1 MAVAQ
6 GPSLAAVLLLV
17 SSGLHC
23 SSLRPPCPESCSCQ
37 KAPLLN
43 CSSSGLSL
51 VPQHIQDSVTEL
63 DLSHNLLDTVKL
75 NRPHHNLRSVLLGN
89 NSITHLSLCIE
100 RNLGSRYV
108 RGRPPHRF
116 RLSRRQGCVSWA
128 PTLQLLSVERNQLE
142 QLPQGLEGSESIQVL
157 QLSFNRISTL
167 RPGELSRLR
176 QLKELHLR
184 HNLITSLHPQMFQDL
199 AQLRVLDLS
208 FNMLTSLHPLIY
220 LSLRNIGADV
230 RLGGNRWQCDCS
242 MRSLRRWLAYDS
254 SRGLQSWSMVCASP
268 SILSGRDLLQLE
280 EDDLNCFGTEKGP
293 ELHQDVT
300 VYSGS
305 EILLSC
311 STQDSVWWMP
321 SGQASVSQ
329 PQAGLLISDITERDT
344 GLYVCVSKEHNVLSV
359 FSLQISKIGGARRKT
374 RSLPRTSRQII
385 PQDTPNRIGQERNQ
399 RATQP
404 NLPLAVCL
412 SVFITF
418 LVAFILG
425 VLARPCIDV
434 LWRRVTKKKRSSATN
449 SVSSV
454 EQRHYENGAYYN
466 DEEPEP
472 EHVGTHRERRVTF
485 STVED
490 CNVQYYDTI
499 PNLESNNNDAVIEC
513 EASEA
518 EKDTNTAGYSGS
530 ENSSRRGSLERN
542 QRDDRDLSGGIE
554 AGRTH
559 KIEFEHIPDP
569 VELDRRRLSSCSDSS
584 VSDKI
589 FNEDKMT
596 RGDHLSSKSR
606 QLAED
611 SVQQRADASTAK
623 KVEGTRELP
632 GFSSEPFTDWSP
644 HVNNTNLTYCDV
656 GQENEEQFEF
666 SDSVRS
672 TSSRSSSVCGSFNDS
687 KFIVAPTTDKQKT
700 DDTSSSISFV
710 SEDEVTQYI
719 VNSDQ
724 EEEDIERNDAIKP
737 QWPAQDLGH
746 ATPIKRRAPLPPTN
760 SSSSGES
767 AKETMDHMQK
777 QGEMHMTMLPLGVSQ
792 NVRLDHPQPQWPAL
806 DLERTI
812 RIKRHLDI
820 KAQSTDSD
828 SSSSSDS
835 EGETTHHTKTPGK
848 VDIAGLPFQES
859 QTGSHDPDTR
869 WPALDLKHIPQIKRR
884 LDIKAPSPDLSSSS
898 DSEDETTIHIKKQEQ
913 GQMNMARLP
922 SKVSQSVSY
931 DPQTHWP
938 VINPEHTTR
947 VKRRLDIKAPSPA
960 SDLSSSSD
968 SEGET
973 THHTERPG
981 KVDIAGL
988 VFQESQTGS
997 HDPDTR
1003 WPALDLKQI
1012 PQIKRRLDIKAPSPD
1027 LSSSSDSDDETTI
1040 HIKKQE
1046 QGQMNMAR
1054 LPSKVSQSVTYNN
1067 PQTHW
1072 PLLDLEHT
1080 THIKRRLDIKAPS
1093 PASDLSSSSDS
1104 DDETTHHTETPG
1116 KVDIAGLVF
1125 QESQTGSHDPDTRW
1139 PALDL
1144 KHIPQIKRRL
1154 DIKAPS
1160 PASDLSSSSDSDDET
1175 THHTETPGKVDI
1187 AGLVFQESQ
1196 TGSHDPDTR
1205 WPALDLKHIPQIK
1218 RRLDIKAPSPP
1229 PDLSSSSDSDD
1240 ETTIHIKKQE
1250 QGQMNMA
1257 RLPSKVS
1264 QSVSYD
1270 PQTHWPVIN
1279 PEHTTRVKRRL
1290 DIKAPSPASDLS
1302 SSSDSDD
1309 ETTHHTETPGKVDI
1323 AGLVFQESQ
1332 TGSHDPDT
1340 RWPALDLKHIP
1351 QIKRRLDIK
1360 APSPD
1365 LSSSSDSDDETT
1377 IHIKKQEQG
1386 QMNMARLPSK
1396 VSQSVSY
1403 DPQTHWPVLDLE
1415 HTTHIKRRLDIKA
1428 PSPASDLSSSS
1439 DSDDETTHHTE
1450 TPGKVDIAG
1459 LVFQESQTGSHDPDT
1474 RWPAL
1479 DLKHIPQIKRRLD
1492 IKAPSPDLSSS
1503 SDSDDETT
1511 HHTERP
1517 GKVDIAGL
1525 VFQESQ
1531 TGSHDPD
1538 TRWPA
1543 LDLKHI
1549 PQIKRRL
1556 DIKAPSPPP
1565 DLSSSSDSDDETT
1578 IHIKKQEQGQMNMA
1592 RLPSKV
1598 SQTVSYDPQTHWPAL
1613 DLEHTTHIKRRL
1625 DIKAP
1630 SPASDL
1636 SSSRGSDDE
1645 TTHHTK
1651 KERPGVVGSAGHLFQ
1666 ESQIVSHDPE
1676 TQWPALDLG
1685 NITRI
1690 KRRLD
1695 IKAPSPPPDS
1705 IIIGGSMNHTV
1716 EGTTDEAIKI
1726 SHGQL
1731 SNSSIEQ
1738 EEGMENVRYPPTTVE
1753 PDSRWPRLDLS
1764 SALYVKRRLNIKIC
1778 SPPPESSSSSN
1789 ESEGGTTNLPV
1800 KVEKDRTDV
1809 GITSYQPGRKLPDMS
1824 KATEKEF
1831 ISLPKTHISRSPK
1844 TDHNIKLEKYTV
1856 IKEEVGG
1863 ETRSDTPEINPEL
1876 QSRWATMNLGVSRFR
1891 KRLEITSHTHKPPHL
1906 PSSPPPDSPSSSSS
1920 ESGTRSKSSRIRRKR
1935 RGVGMQGIIHTE
1947 SSQSLT
1953 NIPHIRRALDIRA
1966 PLQKESSSSNSEDET
1981 IDHSG
1986 PDLSLGVPR
1995 VKRRLDVKAPLP
2007 EQSDSPSSCSESES
2021 RHASNMSGMTDD
2033 DSLITYKR
2041 IIMKA
2046 SSPPNNSIYPSGKG
2060 QTIDQTKQRHMGAE
2074 MLTVAQE
2081 GPFHSV
2087 GDRNASLAPKR
2098 VPSINFDDVVKKRT
2112 EQSRHTTGVDLPPEI
2127 RWIGV
2132 GRQLSDL
2139 SIPSSRRHLDVG
2151 LSSPQHASSAEPELS
2166 QPVSSNIES
2175 DHTKQDR
2182 GRADVTLMHK
2192 HSSLSSNSVSL
2203 ASSRPEERIER
2214 KGLSALKAM
2223 SSLRRKWE
2231 PLDENLDKGASPVL
2245 DYQDPQSVTSFNYR
2259 RSEKDIKP
2267 LAKQPL
2273 TQLHLSSTS
2282 VDERRA
2288 TDLYD
2293 IPRYRRHD
2301 IGGIEPPQ
2309 GAPPPIPAT
2318 PPPYE

>member
-968 SEGET
+968 S
-973 THHTERPG
+973 
-981 KVDIAGL
+981 
-988 VFQESQTGS
+988 
-997 HDPDTR
+997 
-1003 WPALDLKQI
+1003 
-1012 PQIKRRLDIKAPSPD
+1012 
-1027 LSSSSDSDDETTI
+1027 
-1040 HIKKQE
+1040 
-1046 QGQMNMAR
+1046 
-1054 LPSKVSQSVTYNN
+1054 
-1067 PQTHW
+1067 
-1072 PLLDLEHT
+1072 
-1080 THIKRRLDIKAPS
+1080 
-1093 PASDLSSSSDS
+1093 
-1104 DDETTHHTETPG
+1104 
-1116 KVDIAGLVF
+1116 
-1125 QESQTGSHDPDTRW
+1125 
-1139 PALDL
+1139 
-1144 KHIPQIKRRL
+1144 
-1154 DIKAPS
+1154 
-1160 PASDLSSSSDSDDET
+1160 DDET

-1511 HHTERP
+1511 HHTERPGKVDIAGLVFQESQSVSYDPQTHWPVLDLEHTTHIKRRLDIKAPSPDLSSSSDSDDETTIHIKKQEQGQMNMARLPSKVSQSVTYNNPQTHWPLLDLEHTTHIKRRLDIKAPSPASDLSSSSDSDDETTHHTETP